1 MCDSVGTTQAEAV
14 GRTFLCIARSSA
26 DRLDKVTR
34 HVQGYKLCRLRRILY
49 YTMLRLLSI
58 PFCLVQGAP
67 TTTPQTYP
75 CIPTDLRR
83 ASLIISL
90 SVLYRRHVVR
100 QLAHRKNL
108 LAAKL

>member
-1 MCDSVGTTQAEAV
+1 MCDSVGTTHAEAV

-26 DRLDKVTR
+26 DRLDKVTI

-49 YTMLRLLSI
+49 YTMLRLLVVDPILPGSRR
-58 PFCLVQGAP
+58 PHHN
-67 TTTPQTYP
+67 
-75 CIPTDLRR
+75 DLRR